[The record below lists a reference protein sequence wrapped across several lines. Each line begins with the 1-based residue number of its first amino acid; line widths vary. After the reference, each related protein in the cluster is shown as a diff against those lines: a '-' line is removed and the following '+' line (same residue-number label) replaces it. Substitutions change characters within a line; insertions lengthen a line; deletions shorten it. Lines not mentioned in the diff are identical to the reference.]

1 MKILAIGD
9 VFADCGMDHLKAVL
23 GGIIA
28 DEGID
33 FCVANGENASGT
45 GIARHDYDELCDA
58 GVDAL
63 TLGNHT
69 FRRKDILGLL
79 ENETNII
86 RPANYPEGTP
96 GAGSCVL
103 KVSGV
108 RIGII
113 NIMGRM
119 NIDVP
124 LDCPFKACDR
134 EIKKIEDECDII
146 LVDFHAESTS
156 EKRAMFFY
164 LDGRVSA
171 LWGTHTHVQ
180 TADEQTSRRGTGYIT
195 DLGMTGCEESVL
207 GVEKDII
214 IERFISPIPQKFEY
228 AYGRAMLCGAVFD
241 IDEMS
246 GKCRAVKRIC
256 VR

>member
-9 VFADCGMDHLKAVL
+9 IFAECGMEHLKAVL
-23 GGIIA
+23 RGVIT
-28 DEGID
+28 DEGVD

-45 GIARHDYDELCDA
+45 GISTHDYNELCDA
-58 GVDAL
+58 GVDAI

-69 FRRKDILGLL
+69 FRRKDVINLL

-86 RPANYPEGTP
+86 RPANYPSGT
-96 GAGSCVL
+96 AGGGSVIIGVNGV
-103 KVSGV
+103 KV
-108 RIGII
+108 GII
-113 NIMGRM
+113 NIMGRL
-119 NIDVP
+119 NIDIA
-124 LDCPFKACDR
+124 LDCPFKVCDR
-134 EIKKIEDECDII
+134 EIERIGDSCDII

-156 EKRAMFFY
+156 EKRAMLFY

-180 TADEQTSRRGTGYIT
+180 TADEQTTRRGTGYIT
-195 DLGMTGCEESVL
+195 DLGMTGCEDSVL
-207 GVEKDII
+207 GVQKDII
-214 IERFISPIPQKFEY
+214 VERFTTAIPRKFEY

-241 IDEMS
+241 IDEAN
-246 GKCRAVKRIC
+246 GKCRSVKRIC